1 MRVESIGTIQ
11 SCFKEKFGIPRQA
24 GLVPEARAVIRLKDD
39 RRFREA
45 LDGLESFSHVWIL
58 FAFHQAMAEGWR
70 SKVRPPRL
78 GGSKKVGVF
87 ASRSPHRPN
96 PIGMSVVRIVR
107 IDASAADG
115 PEIEVAGGDF
125 LDGTPVIDLKPYVPY
140 ADSPRGASSGWA
152 EKPARKLAIRF
163 DRAASRRVAELERRH
178 PGLRGLIRQMLAQD
192 PRPAFQA
199 KGSGEYAARIL
210 DFDLRWRVSGTTA
223 VVSEL
228 APVR

>member
-1 MRVESIGTIQ
+1 MRVEPIGTIQ

-24 GLVPEARAVIRLKDD
+24 GLVPEARAIIRLKDD

-45 LDGLESFSHVWIL
+45 LDGLEAFSHVWIL
-58 FAFHQAMAEGWR
+58 FAFHESVADGWR

-78 GGSKKVGVF
+78 GGAKKVGVF

-107 IDASAADG
+107 IDPSAPDG

-140 ADSPRGASSGWA
+140 ADHPRGANSGWA
-152 EKPARKLAIRF
+152 EKPMRRLTIRF
-163 DRAASRRVAELERRH
+163 DTRASRQVTQLERTH
-178 PGLRGLIRQMLAQD
+178 PGLRRLIRQILAQD

-199 KGSGEYAARIL
+199 RASGEYAARLL
-210 DFDLRWRVSGTTA
+210 DFDLRWEVSGHVAT
-223 VVSEL
+223 VREL
-228 APVR
+228 APA